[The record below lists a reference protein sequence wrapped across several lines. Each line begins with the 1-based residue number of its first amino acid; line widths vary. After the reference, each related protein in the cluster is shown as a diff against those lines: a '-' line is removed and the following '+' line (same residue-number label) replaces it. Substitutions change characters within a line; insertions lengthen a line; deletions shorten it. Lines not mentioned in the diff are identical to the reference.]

1 MKETTSTVPGSEFH
15 MTNIVSFPKLGIT
28 MNISPVAFSIGQK
41 EIYWYALII
50 LAGFMAGLLLAAAG
64 SDKRGIKKDH
74 VWDIALFGIL
84 FGIIGARI
92 YYVLFALDE
101 FKDNWLGI
109 FKLWEGGLAIY
120 GGIIG
125 AVITTVVYCKTKKI
139 NVLNALDVA
148 CVGLL
153 LGQAIGRW
161 GNFMNCEVYGRPTDF
176 VLGMS
181 INGGSPVHPLF
192 LYESLW
198 NLAGVAVIL
207 LLRDKKKKNGQ
218 VFCLYLLWYSI
229 GRIILEGM
237 RDSDYILYLIPNVL
251 GISQVVSALLIILSI
266 TAFIVISKSDKPF
279 LEKLKPIEPETNEE
293 SEPEITSQAEETEAV
308 DGPETDENN
317 TDTDF

>member
-1 MKETTSTVPGSEFH
+1 MKETTSTVPGLEFH
-15 MTNIVSFPKLGIT
+15 MTNIVSFPKIGLT

-50 LAGFMAGLLLAAAG
+50 LAGFMAGLLLAA
-64 SDKRGIKKDH
+64 SNSEKRGIKKDH

-101 FKDNWLGI
+101 FKDNWLDI

-120 GGIIG
+120 GGII
-125 AVITTVVYCKTKKI
+125 AAITTTVVYCKTKKI

-161 GNFMNCEVYGRPTDF
+161 GNFMNCEVYGRPTEAF
-176 VLGMS
+176 LGMS

-198 NLAGVAVIL
+198 NLAGVIVIL
-207 LLRDKKKKNGQ
+207 LLRDRKTKNGQ
-218 VFCLYLLWYSI
+218 VFCLYLLWYST
-229 GRIILEGM
+229 GRLFLEGM
-237 RDSDYILYLIPNVL
+237 RDGDYILYLIPDVL
-251 GISQVVSALLIILSI
+251 GISQVVSALLIIISI
-266 TAFIVISKSDKPF
+266 IAFILISKSDKPF
-279 LEKLKPIEPETNEE
+279 LRNPDPIELEE
-293 SEPEITSQAEETEAV
+293 DDKDDVDDDEIEEQSQEEPSQEINK
-308 DGPETDENN
+308 NN